1 MEAAAA
7 KAYLALFQA
16 SHKATPYSKSI
27 LRANSDYLADRVSSG
42 SFPAKSVQGGQQER
56 LDCSPCFLLQLCC
69 GMGW

>member
-27 LRANSDYLADRVSSG
+27 LRANSDHLADRVSTCG
-42 SFPAKSVQGGQQER
+42 
-56 LDCSPCFLLQLCC
+56 FLLAVTELWGEQLD
-69 GMGW
+69 GASVLQYSTVQ